1 MSFRGRWV
9 LVTGATS
16 GLGQQIAIQLAR
28 EHGANL
34 VVAGRRAERLE
45 ELKRTLEGEAGVQV
59 EPVVADM
66 TDLEQVDRLFQR
78 ATTGR
83 DLYAAILNAGVTHF
97 GHHHELDW
105 SGFETM
111 LATNVTSTI
120 RLLTQLVPYMRP
132 RSDDGGIMLVASMA
146 GLRPWPYQAA
156 YSGTKAFLINFA
168 GGLSLELHGTAPS
181 ITVYAPPGVLTEM
194 TSGERF
200 QPLRAW
206 LAPVDRAARDGIDAF
221 RRRRDIYIP
230 GFINRIGLG
239 LMYLFP
245 RFALGRVAATYR
257 RALERVT
264 SRSPS

>member
-16 GLGQQIAIQLAR
+16 GLGQEIAIQLAR

-34 VVAGRRAERLE
+34 VIAGRRGERLQQLE
-45 ELKRTLEGEAGVQV
+45 RTLEAEAGVQV
-59 EPVVADM
+59 EPVVTDM
-66 TDLEQVDRLFQR
+66 TDLAQVETLFQR

-105 SGFETM
+105 AGFQTM
-111 LATNVTSTI
+111 LATNVTSTV
-120 RLLTQLVPYMRP
+120 RLLTLLVPYLRA
-132 RSDDGGIMLVASMA
+132 RSDDGGVMLVASMA

-156 YSGTKAFLINFA
+156 YSGTKGFLVNFA
-168 GGLSLELHGTAPS
+168 GGLSLELRGGPPS

-200 QPLRAW
+200 QPLRGW

-221 RRRRDIYIP
+221 RRRRHIYIP
-230 GFINRIGLG
+230 GLVNRIGLG

-264 SRSPS
+264 SRSP